1 MKFNYLSFTPVIR
14 AGLFSILCLASVQSV
29 SAAEAAKGQDYFTC
43 NVAAQAGQPKQVEA
57 NKAVVKKYIDALG
70 TARFDA
76 VLKEVKAAN
85 YKELRDEFENLKYNL
100 DADLTAAS
108 KPAVKAIPDRKNEV
122 TCIIADGD
130 LVAAAIKVT
139 GTHKD
144 NFMGV
149 PATNKSFEFPGVSIF
164 KLANGKISEAWL
176 MADEAKL
183 LRDIGARLPARK
195 DGKLIAPPVHNDTRE
210 FDEVLAE
217 YLAKPVDTAEFRHK
231 VLLLSYKAKN
241 KPQSYTDYLSKYTT
255 AGGRVYAE
263 YLRAGNQNT
272 VDMLAKFKEEGKVIS
287 GAYGSAWGNRQ
298 DRIANV
304 MAEGDVGMF
313 QFRMT
318 ATNAGPLY
326 VIPASNKPISAWE
339 VGFNSFVGDKW
350 QTAWYLG
357 DELGEMLQIGSKEA
371 QEFLLGDASS
381 LPAIATPAP
390 PAGGM
395 GGAEGMGAG
404 GPPAGGMAAGGMGAE
419 GG

>member
-1 MKFNYLSFTPVIR
+1 MKSMHFGFTPVLR
-14 AGLFSILCLASVQSV
+14 AGFFSILCVASIQSA

-57 NKAVVKKYIDALG
+57 NKAVVKRYLEALG
-70 TARFDA
+70 TSRFDV
-76 VLKEVKAAN
+76 VLKDVKAAN

-108 KPAVKAIPDRKNEV
+108 KPAAKAIPDRKNEV

-130 LVAAAIKVT
+130 LVAAALKIT

-144 NFMGV
+144 NFMGI
-149 PATNKSFEFPGVSIF
+149 PASNKSFEMAGVGIF
-164 KLANGKISEAWL
+164 KLASGKISEAWL
-176 MADEAKL
+176 MADEADFM
-183 LRDIGARLPARK
+183 RSIGARLPARK

-217 YLAKPVDTAEFRHK
+217 YLAKPVDSAEFRHK

-241 KPQSYTDYLSKYTT
+241 KPQSYTEYLSKYTT
-255 AGGRVYAE
+255 AGSRVYAE

-272 VDMLAKFKEEGKVIS
+272 VDMLAKFKEDGKTIS

-298 DRIANV
+298 DRISNV
-304 MAEGDVGMF
+304 MAEGDTGMF

-318 ATNAGPLY
+318 ATNSGPLY
-326 VIPASNKPISAWE
+326 VIPTSNKPISAWE

-381 LPAIATPAP
+381 LPAIATAAP

-395 GGAEGMGAG
+395 GAEGMGAA
-404 GPPAGGMAAGGMGAE
+404 PGGMAAGGGMGAE
-419 GG
+419 GAQ